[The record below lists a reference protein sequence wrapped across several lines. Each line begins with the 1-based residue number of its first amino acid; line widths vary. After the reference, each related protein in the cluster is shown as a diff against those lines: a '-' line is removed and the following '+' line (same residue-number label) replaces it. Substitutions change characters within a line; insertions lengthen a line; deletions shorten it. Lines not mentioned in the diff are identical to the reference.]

1 MFKGPSDYAGSV
13 DAVMLF
19 IVGISFLFLIG
30 ITAAMIYFVIKYNRK
45 RHPVAKNIEGNTFLE
60 ILWIVIPTVLALLM
74 FYFGYA
80 VYTSAREVP
89 DNAITIKV
97 TARMWAW
104 SFEYPN
110 GKQSDTLYIPVDSPI
125 KFLLKSAD
133 VNHAFYIPKFRI
145 KEDVIPN
152 RENYFVL
159 TAKETGTFDIACAEY
174 CGMNHSL
181 MYTKLNV
188 IPISDYYNWINEG
201 KKEVQKTDSLSA
213 GKTIKVDDKSWSTLA
228 LNTDKTP
235 VGQGILVKKGC
246 VQCHSFDGSVINA
259 PSFTELSNARRK
271 VIKNNKE
278 VEVIIDDDYLVNSII
293 NPNLEIV
300 KGFKKNSMPDFR
312 NRLSDEELT
321 AVVEALKTFH

>member
-19 IVGISFLFLIG
+19 IVGISFLFLLG
-30 ITAAMIYFVIKYNRK
+30 ITIAMIYFVIKYNRK

-60 ILWIVIPTVLALLM
+60 ILWIVIPTALALLM

-80 VYTSAREVP
+80 VYTTSRDVP
-89 DNAITIKV
+89 ENAITIKV

-104 SFEYPN
+104 NFEYPN
-110 GKQSDTLYIPVDSPI
+110 GKQSDTLYIPVDTPI

-145 KEDVIPN
+145 KEDVNPH

-159 TAKETGTFDIACAEY
+159 TAKETGNFDIACAEY
-174 CGMNHSL
+174 CGLNHSL
-181 MYTKLNV
+181 MYTTLHV
-188 IPISDYYNWINEG
+188 IPVSDYYNWVSGGVSNA
-201 KKEVQKTDSLSA
+201 KKDSMSA
-213 GKTIKVDDKSWSTLA
+213 GVDNQVIDDKTWSSLT
-228 LNTDKTP
+228 LNTDKFP
-235 VGQGILVKKGC
+235 VGHGILIKKGC

-259 PSFTELSNARRK
+259 PSFKDLSTTRRT
-271 VIKNNKE
+271 VIKENKE
-278 VEVIIDDDYLVNSII
+278 VEVNVDDDYLVNSII
-293 NPNLEIV
+293 NPNDEIV
-300 KGFKKNSMPDFR
+300 KGYKKNSMPSFR

-321 AVVEALKTFH
+321 AVIEALKTFN

>member
-19 IVGISFLFLIG
+19 IVGISFLFLVG
-30 ITAAMIYFVIKYNRK
+30 ITIAMIYFVIKYNRK

-60 ILWIVIPTVLALLM
+60 ILWIAIPTLLALLM

-80 VYTSAREVP
+80 VYSTSRDVP

-110 GKQSDTLYIPVDSPI
+110 GKKSDTLYIPVNTPV
-125 KFLLKSAD
+125 KFLLKSVD

-145 KEDVIPN
+145 KEDVTSH

-159 TAKETGTFDIACAEY
+159 TAKETGNFDIACAEY
-174 CGMNHSL
+174 CGLNHSL
-181 MYTKLNV
+181 MYTTLHV
-188 IPISDYYNWINEG
+188 IPISDYYNWISEG
-201 KKEVQKTDSLSA
+201 MSDMKKDSSSA
-213 GKTIKVDDKSWSTLA
+213 ALNKQKVDDKTWSSMT
-228 LNTDKTP
+228 LNTDRFP
-235 VGQGILVKKGC
+235 VGHGILVKKGC

-259 PSFTELSNARRK
+259 PSFKDLSAARRTVLK
-271 VIKNNKE
+271 DNKE
-278 VEVIIDDDYLVNSII
+278 VEVIVDDDYLVNSVL
-293 NPNLEIV
+293 NPNIEIV
-300 KGFKKNSMPDFR
+300 KGYKKNSMPSFR
-312 NRLSDEELT
+312 NRLSDEELS
-321 AVVEALKTFH
+321 AVIEALKTFN